1 LLYGPHSKIKTGGEN
16 AANYQNAVYDR
27 LFEEMRNLANG
38 PARLEKIHQLQE
50 IIRYDAPWVL
60 GFYPKSYS
68 LIHKWYQN
76 IKPNLM
82 ANNKLK
88 YTRID
93 SDYRAR
99 QRQLWNRPLW
109 WPLML
114 LIGVGAILFWPAV
127 VIYRRRKR
135 AVINER

>member
-1 LLYGPHSKIKTGGEN
+1 
-16 AANYQNAVYDR
+16 
-27 LFEEMRNLANG
+27 
-38 PARLEKIHQLQE
+38 
-50 IIRYDAPWVL
+50 
-60 GFYPKSYS
+60 
-68 LIHKWYQN
+68 
-76 IKPNLM
+76 M